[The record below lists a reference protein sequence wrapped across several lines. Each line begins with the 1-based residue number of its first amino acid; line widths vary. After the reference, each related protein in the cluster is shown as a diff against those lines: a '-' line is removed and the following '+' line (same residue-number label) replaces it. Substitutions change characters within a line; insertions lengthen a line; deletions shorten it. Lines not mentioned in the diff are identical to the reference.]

1 MGTFFINSEQVGD
14 YVTVTM
20 PAGKGGAQQGG
31 DHADGND
38 GARADAAPEQ
48 IRIHYLEAGVGEPLL
63 LIHGIGQSL
72 YTWRNVFAD
81 LSDNYRVLAVDLPGH
96 GYSGRPVR
104 FAYSMDEMADL
115 LHAFLAEKG
124 IESAHMIGFSTG
136 AVYMMRLLTL
146 YPGCVANCIAIAPGG
161 ISKHMPKL
169 FHHMKNGALAVFS
182 RNLFSAGDVRHMLDE
197 CVFDKTAITERD
209 VKQYYA
215 PISDGLTREALMYA
229 VTNFDMKGTAEGL
242 RSLDHEVLCVWGRED
257 RWHPASGSVY
267 FQGILQNGRY
277 FMIRNTGHLV
287 QEENP
292 GKFLEVVFSYIPP
305 AVPSYQVYNYT
316 DFTNQDE

>member
-1 MGTFFINSEQVGD
+1 M
-14 YVTVTM
+14 
-20 PAGKGGAQQGG
+20 
-31 DHADGND
+31 
-38 GARADAAPEQ
+38 
-48 IRIHYLEAGVGEPLL
+48 GEPLL

-96 GYSGRPVR
+96 GYSGRPER
-104 FAYSMDEMADL
+104 FAYSMDEMAAL
-115 LHAFLAEKG
+115 LHGFLVEKG
-124 IESAHMIGFSTG
+124 IESAHVIGFSTG

-146 YPGCVANCIAIAPGG
+146 YPDCVANCIAIAPGG

-169 FHHMKNGALAVFS
+169 FHRMKSSVMSVFS

-197 CVFDKTAITERD
+197 CVFDKTAISERD

-215 PISDGLTREALMYA
+215 PISDGLSREALMYA
-229 VTNFDMKGTAEGL
+229 VANFDMRGTADAL

-267 FQGILQNGRY
+267 FQGVLQNGRY
-277 FMIRNTGHLV
+277 YLIRNTGHLV

-292 GKFLEVVFSYIPP
+292 GKLLEVVFSYIPP
-305 AVPSYQVYNYT
+305 ASPSYEAYTYT
-316 DFTNQDE
+316 DRGGNE